1 MKTTKQPLKKINNSI
16 KCHKNMLKQ
25 LKPNLTK
32 EQKYMINRLIN
43 SKNLL
48 KKENLD
54 KLFNYQKQ
62 NWNQN
67 SIRLFQREFKL
78 IKQYKNIHKNFLK
91 RLISSKKLSQK
102 ESVRVTKNLNNLLR
116 NWKILRNKLSKEK

>member
-1 MKTTKQPLKKINNSI
+1 
-16 KCHKNMLKQ
+16 MLKQ

-78 IKQYKNIHKNFLK
+78 IK
-91 RLISSKKLSQK
+91 
-102 ESVRVTKNLNNLLR
+102 
-116 NWKILRNKLSKEK
+116 